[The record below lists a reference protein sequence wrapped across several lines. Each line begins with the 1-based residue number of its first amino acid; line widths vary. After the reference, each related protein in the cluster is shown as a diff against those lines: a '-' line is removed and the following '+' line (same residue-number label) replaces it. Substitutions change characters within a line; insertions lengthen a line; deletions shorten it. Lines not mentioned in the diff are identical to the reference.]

1 MLSAFDV
8 AEYFLIIAKGQ
19 DKELITNLKLQ
30 KLLYYAQGFH
40 LAMFGKPLFK
50 EAIER
55 WTYGP
60 VVPEVYHNYKTCGSG
75 PVECPG
81 KVDLSKFEE
90 ETREVLKEVYEARGQ
105 YTAWAL
111 TQFTHDEPP
120 TRDTPERGEISHS
133 QLKEYFDTQIVQ

>member
-8 AEYFLIIAKGQ
+8 AEYFLTIAERQ
-19 DKELITNLKLQ
+19 DKEPITNLKLQ

-60 VVPEVYHNYKTCGSG
+60 VVPEVYHAYKTYGSG
-75 PVECPG
+75 TIEYPPE
-81 KVDLSKFEE
+81 VDFSKFEE
-90 ETREVLKEVYEARGQ
+90 ETREFLEEVYAARGQ

-120 TRDTPERGEISHS
+120 TKDTPERSEISHS